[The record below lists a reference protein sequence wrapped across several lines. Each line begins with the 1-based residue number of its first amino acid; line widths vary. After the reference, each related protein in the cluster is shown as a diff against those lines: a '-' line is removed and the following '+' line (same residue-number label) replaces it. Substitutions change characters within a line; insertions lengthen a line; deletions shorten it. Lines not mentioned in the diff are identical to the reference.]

1 MTFLVNS
8 PADFAD
14 EALAGMVAA
23 NPRYLRPVHGGVVRA
38 TRVPDGEVGVV
49 IGGGSGHYPAFA
61 GWVGPGLAHGAA
73 CGNIFA
79 SPSASQIYSVLRA
92 SDHGAGVFV
101 SFGNYAGDVL
111 HFGEAAD
118 KLRGEGVDVRIVTVS
133 DDIAS
138 APPERALERRG
149 IAGDLVIF
157 KCAAAAAAAGA
168 GLDDVERVARWAN
181 ERTRSFGIAFSGC
194 TLPGADHPLF
204 TVPEGQMS
212 LGLGIHGE
220 PGIAEQPIGTADEIA
235 DLLVERVVAEDP
247 GDGKRILAMLNG
259 LGTVKYEEL
268 FVAYARVAR
277 LLEERGYEIVEGE
290 VAEQCTSLDMAGL
303 SLTVCWFDDEL
314 ERLWLAPCDTPAYRK
329 GAVQPGELDDRPLD
343 VVEDDVIPDAAPES
357 RAAAGLIAE
366 AISDVHTMLVD
377 SERHLGDLDA
387 VAGDGDHGIGMS
399 RGAAAADETAHEM
412 VARGAG
418 ASTLLLRVAEAWSER
433 AGGTSGA
440 LWGAALRAAGSR
452 LDDRSAPGAATV
464 IEAAR
469 SAVDEV
475 IAVGGAEPGDKTM
488 VDAAIPFRD
497 ALVSSDL
504 PLAAAWA
511 DAVAAAQAG
520 TEATAAHRGQAGPG
534 QDPSR
539 AQHRHPR
546 SRGRLVLPDRR
557 GHRTPARRRL
567 SAAPVPRP
575 AWGRVVDR
583 KDRP

>member
-8 PADFAD
+8 PAAFAD

-23 NPRYLRPVHGGVVRA
+23 NSRYLRSIHGGVVRA
-38 TRVPDGEVGVV
+38 TKVPDGQVGVV

-79 SPSASQIYSVLRA
+79 SPSASQIYSVLKA

-118 KLRGEGVDVRIVTVS
+118 KLRAEGHDLRIVTVS

-138 APPERALERRG
+138 APPDRALERRG

-157 KCAAAAAAAGA
+157 KCAGAAAEAGA
-168 GLDDVERVARWAN
+168 DLDEVERVARWAN
-181 ERTRSFGIAFSGC
+181 DRTRSFGIAFSGC

-220 PGIAEQPIGTADEIA
+220 PGIAEVPIGTADEIA
-235 DLLVERVVAEDP
+235 ALLVDKVVAEDP
-247 GDGKRILAMLNG
+247 GDSKRILAMLNG

-268 FVAYARVAR
+268 FVAFGRVAS
-277 LLEERGYEIVEGE
+277 LLEERGYEVVEAE
-290 VAEQCTSLDMAGL
+290 VDEQCTSLDMAGL

-314 ERLWLAPCDTPAYRK
+314 ERLWQAACDTPAYRK
-329 GAVQPGELDDRPLD
+329 GSVQATELDDRPLD
-343 VVEDDVIPDAAPES
+343 SEEDAAIPESTPPS
-357 RAAAGLIAE
+357 RAAASLIARGF
-366 AISDVHTMLVD
+366 ADVHAMLVD
-377 SERHLGDLDA
+377 SERYLGDIDA

-399 RGAAAADETAHEM
+399 RGAAAADEAAQELL
-412 VARGAG
+412 ARGAG
-418 ASTLLLRVAEAWSER
+418 ASTLLQRAAEAWSER

-440 LWGAALRAAGSR
+440 LWGAALRAAGRR
-452 LDDRSAPGAATV
+452 LDDRSAPTASAV
-464 IEAAR
+464 VEAAR
-469 SAVDEV
+469 AAVDEV

-497 ALVSSDL
+497 TLVASDKPL
-504 PLAAAWA
+504 PAAWA
-511 DAVAAAQAG
+511 DAVAAAEAG
-520 TEATAAHRGQAGPG
+520 AEATASIAAR
-534 QDPSR
+534 
-539 AQHRHPR
+539 
-546 SRGRLVLPDRR
+546 RGRAKTHHERSIGTPDPGAVSFGRIVAVV
-557 GHRTPARRRL
+557 GRRL
-567 SAAPVPRP
+567 A
-575 AWGRVVDR
+575 GN
-583 KDRP
+583 

>member
-23 NPRYLRPVHGGVVRA
+23 NGRYLRPVHGGVVRA
-38 TRVPDGEVGVV
+38 TKVPDGEVGVV

-79 SPSASQIYSVLRA
+79 SPSASQIYSVLKA
-92 SDHGAGVFV
+92 CDYGAGVFV

-118 KLRGEGVDVRIVTVS
+118 KLRGEGHDVRIVTVS

-157 KCAAAAAAAGA
+157 KCAAAAAAEGA
-168 GLDDVERVARWAN
+168 DLDEVERVARWAN
-181 ERTRSFGIAFSGC
+181 DRTRSFGIAFSGC

-247 GDGKRILAMLNG
+247 GDSKRILAMVNG

-268 FVAYARVAR
+268 FVVFARVAES
-277 LLEERGYEIVEGE
+277 LEQRGYEIVAAE
-290 VAEQCTSLDMAGL
+290 VDEQCTSLDMAGL
-303 SLTVCWFDDEL
+303 SLTLCWFDEEL
-314 ERLWLAPCDTPAYRK
+314 ERLWLAPCDSPAYRK
-329 GAVQPGELDDRPLD
+329 GSVQAVELDDRPLD
-343 VVEDDVIPDAAPES
+343 TVEEDVIPEATPES
-357 RAAAGLIAE
+357 RDAAGLIAQGL
-366 AISDVHTMLVD
+366 ADVHAMLVD
-377 SERHLGDLDA
+377 SEGYLGDIDA

-399 RGAAAADETAHEM
+399 RGAAAADEAARDL
-412 VARGAG
+412 VSRGAG
-418 ASTLLLRVAEAWSER
+418 ASTLLQRAAEAWSER

-440 LWGAALRAAGSR
+440 LWGAALRAAGR
-452 LDDRSAPGAATV
+452 RFDDATAPTSSAVVDAAK
-464 IEAAR
+464 A
-469 SAVDEV
+469 AVDEI
-475 IAVGGAEPGDKTM
+475 IAVGGAQPGDKTM
-488 VDAAIPFRD
+488 VDAAVPFRD
-497 ALVSSDL
+497 ALTSADK

-511 DAVAAAQAG
+511 DAVTAAEAG
-520 TEATAAHRGQAGPG
+520 AEATSSIAAK
-534 QDPSR
+534 
-539 AQHRHPR
+539 
-546 SRGRLVLPDRR
+546 RGRAKTHQERSIGTPDP
-557 GHRTPARRRL
+557 GAVSFARIVAVVGRRL
-567 SAAPVPRP
+567 A
-575 AWGRVVDR
+575 GN
-583 KDRP
+583 